1 MRFQK
6 LDLNLLVV
14 LDVLLE
20 ERSVS
25 RAAHRLNLSQSA
37 VSGNLARLREFFD
50 DDILAQIGR
59 SMVPTPLAESLAVPV
74 RDILMQ
80 IQSTIETKPSFDP
93 ATATRTIRMHASD
106 YVTEVLLARVIR
118 EARRLAPGIK
128 VEIDGMDDLVLERLS
143 RGQVDFLVTPDN
155 FTHPD
160 HPKEMLFTDTH
171 VVVTWK
177 DNTKLGDTI
186 SFEQYM
192 EMGHVLVRFGMK
204 RAPSFDQWFLD
215 RYGYSRNAELFVA
228 DFTTVPNMLIGTD
241 LVATMHE
248 RLARLYVD
256 RLPLRILPLPIEFP
270 VLTEMVQWHRH
281 FQRDP
286 ALVWFRGLM
295 RRCAA
300 EQDAG

>member
-25 RAAHRLNLSQSA
+25 RAANRLNLSQSA

-50 DDILAQIGR
+50 DDLLAQIGR
-59 SMVPTPLAESLAVPV
+59 SMVPTPLAESMAEPV

-93 ATATRTIRMHASD
+93 ASATRAIRLHASD
-106 YVTEVLLARVIR
+106 YVTEVLLARAIAK
-118 EARRLAPGIK
+118 ARVLAPGIR
-128 VEIDGMDDLVLERLS
+128 VEIDFMDDMVLDRLG
-143 RGQVDFLVTPDN
+143 RGQVDFLLTPDN

-160 HPKEMLFTDTH
+160 HPKEKLFTDSH
-171 VVVTWK
+171 VVVVWEG
-177 DNTKLGDTI
+177 NRQVGEAI

-192 EMGHVLVRFGMK
+192 AMDHVQVRFGMK
-204 RAPSFDQWFLD
+204 RSPSFDQWFMQ
-215 RYGYSRNAELFVA
+215 RFGYARKAAVFVP
-228 DFTTVPNMLIGTD
+228 DFTTVPSMLVGTD
-241 LVATMHE
+241 LLATMHT
-248 RLARLYVD
+248 RLAKLYV
-256 RLPLRILPLPIEFP
+256 RRMPLRILPLPIEFP
-270 VLTEMVQWHRH
+270 VLTEMIQWHRH

-286 ALVWFRGLM
+286 ALLWFRQLL
-295 RRCAA
+295 RECVA
-300 EQDAG
+300 EQDL

>member
-25 RAAHRLNLSQSA
+25 RAANRLNLSQSA

-59 SMVPTPLAESLAVPV
+59 SMVPTPLAESLAEPV

-80 IQSTIETKPSFDP
+80 IQAAIETKPSFDP
-93 ATATRTIRMHASD
+93 ASATRTIRMHASD

-118 EARRLAPGIK
+118 EARGLAPGIK

-143 RGQVDFLVTPDN
+143 RGHVDFVITPDN
-155 FTHPD
+155 FTDPD
-160 HPKEMLFTDTH
+160 HPKEKLFTDTH
-171 VVVTWK
+171 VVVVWEG
-177 DNTKLGDTI
+177 NTKVADTI

-192 EMGHVLVRFGMK
+192 ALSHVLVRFGQR

-215 RYGYSRNAELFVA
+215 RFGHSRNAELFVA
-228 DFTTVPNMLIGTD
+228 DFTTVPSMLIGTD
-241 LVATMHE
+241 LLATMHE
-248 RLARLYVD
+248 RLARLYVQ

-286 ALVWFRGLM
+286 ALVWFRSLM

>member
-25 RAAHRLNLSQSA
+25 RAANRLNLSQSA

-50 DDILAQIGR
+50 DDLLSQIGR
-59 SMVPTPLAESLAVPV
+59 SMVPTPLAESMAQPV

-93 ATATRTIRMHASD
+93 ASATRTIRLHASD
-106 YVTEVLLARVIR
+106 YVTEVLLAAAIR
-118 EARRLAPGIK
+118 KARAIAPGIR
-128 VEIDGMDDLVLERLS
+128 VEIDFMDDMVLDRLG
-143 RGQVDFLVTPDN
+143 RGQVDFLLTPDN

-160 HPKEMLFTDTH
+160 HPKEKLFTDDH
-171 VVVTWK
+171 VIVVWES
-177 DNTKLGDTI
+177 NQQVGEAI

-192 EMGHVLVRFGMK
+192 AMGHIQVRFGMK
-204 RAPSFDQWFLD
+204 RSPSFDQWFLE
-215 RYGYSRNAELFVA
+215 RFGYSRRAEVCVP
-228 DFTTVPNMLIGTD
+228 DFTTVPAMLVGTD
-241 LVATMHE
+241 LLATMHS
-248 RLARLYVD
+248 RLARLYVQ
-256 RLPLRILPLPIEFP
+256 RLPLRILPMPIDFP
-270 VLTEMVQWHRH
+270 VLTEMIQWHRH

-286 ALVWFRGLM
+286 ALVWFRRLLQE
-295 RRCAA
+295 CAA
-300 EQDAG
+300 EQDL